1 MTNFAARS
9 KGVSLGNYMKLIVDW
24 VVGPMSAMNGVGM
37 GWSQEETDDFVKRC
51 HVALHNPSF
60 HSYMYVYIWTGQ
72 KPGEPVVG

>member
-1 MTNFAARS
+1 MTNFAVCS

-37 GWSQEETDDFVKRC
+37 GWSPEETDDFFKRC

-60 HSYMYVYIWTGQ
+60 QSYMYVYIWMGQ
-72 KPGEPVVG
+72 KPEQPAVN